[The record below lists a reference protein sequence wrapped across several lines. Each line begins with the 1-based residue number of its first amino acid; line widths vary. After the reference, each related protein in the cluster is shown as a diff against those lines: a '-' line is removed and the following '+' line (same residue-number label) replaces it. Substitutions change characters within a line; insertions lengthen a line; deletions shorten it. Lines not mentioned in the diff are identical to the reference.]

1 MHFNMKNIVMSHK
14 LERDEMLKGSFVT
27 REGLAE
33 AAQSMAGG
41 LIKVVIGPRRA
52 GKSVFALQMLT
63 TATGSDFAYINFD
76 DERLMPP
83 LNLDELLKA
92 MIQVYGDTRTVF
104 FDEIQN
110 VTGWELFV
118 NRLQRRGYN
127 IILTGSNAHLLSR
140 ELSTHLTGRYREFRL
155 LPFSFAEFLS
165 ARCFAVDETLAAPER
180 QGLILKQLDDF
191 LRIGGFPEV
200 VVRGTEPAG
209 YLAALFDGILFK
221 DVVKRYAVRYSNKLH
236 DVGRWLIGNV
246 AREYTCTSLKNA
258 LAFRSVHTVE
268 NYVGY
273 LIEAYLFM
281 SVTRYS
287 PKAKVRMSAPR
298 KIYAYDTGMVNAV
311 RFRTGSDTGRLL
323 ENLVA
328 VECYRRGHEFFS
340 FKTTG
345 GKEVDFAVRT
355 DSGAFTLF
363 QVCYD
368 LSDPKTRKRELA
380 ALAKAA
386 EELGVSG
393 GTVLTWD
400 EECVETVAACR
411 VQLVPVWKWLLR
423 LDGDGQP

>member
-1 MHFNMKNIVMSHK
+1 MHFSMKTIVMSHK
-14 LERDEMLKGSFVT
+14 IERDELLKGSFIP
-27 REGLAE
+27 RQGLTE

-52 GKSVFALQMLT
+52 GKSVFALQMLQ
-63 TATGSDFAYINFD
+63 ASTGSDFAYVNFD

-83 LNLDELLKA
+83 LDLDELLKA
-92 MIQVYGDTRTVF
+92 MIQVYGDTKTFF

-110 VTGWELFV
+110 VAGWELFV

-155 LPFSFAEFLS
+155 LPFSFAEFLT
-165 ARCFAVDETLAAPER
+165 ARSFAVDETLAAPER
-180 QGLILKQLDDF
+180 QGLVLKQLDDF

-209 YLAALFDGILFK
+209 YLTALFDGILFK
-221 DVVKRYAVRYSNKLH
+221 DVVKRYGVRYSAKLH

-268 NYVGY
+268 NYVSY
-273 LIEAYLFM
+273 LVEAFLFM

-287 PKAKVRMSAPR
+287 PKAKVRMTAPR

-311 RFRTGSDTGRLL
+311 RFRTGSDAGRLL

-328 VECYRRGHEFFS
+328 VEWYRRGDEFFA
-340 FKTTG
+340 FKTVG
-345 GKEVDFAVRT
+345 GKEVDFLVRST
-355 DSGAFTLF
+355 TGEFRLF

-368 LSDPKTRKRELA
+368 LADPKTRRRELV

-386 EELGVSG
+386 EELGVTA

-400 EECVETVAACR
+400 EEGEETFGSCLIH
-411 VQLVPVWKWLLR
+411 LVPVWKWLLN
-423 LDGDGQP
+423 LHLPQP

>member
-1 MHFNMKNIVMSHK
+1 MKNIVMSHK
-14 LERDEMLKGSFVT
+14 VERDELLKGSFVP

-33 AAQSMAGG
+33 AVQSMAGG

-52 GKSVFALQMLT
+52 GKSVFAMQMLT
-63 TATGSDFAYINFD
+63 SATGADFAYINFD
-76 DERLMPP
+76 DERLMQP
-83 LNLDELLKA
+83 LDLDELLKS
-92 MIQVYGDTRTVF
+92 MIQVYGDTRTIF

-127 IILTGSNAHLLSR
+127 IVLTGSNAHLLSR

-155 LPFSFAEFLS
+155 LPFSFTEFLT
-165 ARCFAVDETLAAPER
+165 ARSFAVDETLAAPER
-180 QGLILKQLDDF
+180 QGLVLKQLDDF

-209 YLAALFDGILFK
+209 YLTALFDGILFK
-221 DVVKRYAVRYSNKLH
+221 DVVKRYGVRYSAKLH

-268 NYVGY
+268 NYVSY
-273 LIEAYLFM
+273 LVEAFLFM

-287 PKAKVRMSAPR
+287 PKVKVRLSAPR

-328 VECYRRGHEFFS
+328 VEWFRRGDEFFS
-340 FKTTG
+340 FKTTS
-345 GKEVDFAVRT
+345 GKEVDFVVRST
-355 DSGAFTLF
+355 SGEFQLF

-368 LSDPKTRKRELA
+368 LSDAKTRKRELV

-386 EELGVSG
+386 EELGLAA

-400 EECVETVAACR
+400 EEGEEMIGRCR
-411 VQLVPVWKWLLR
+411 IHLVPVWKWLVGL
-423 LDGDGQP
+423 P

>member
-1 MHFNMKNIVMSHK
+1 MINIVMSHK
-14 LERDEMLKGSFVT
+14 IERDELLKGSFVP

-33 AAQSMAGG
+33 AVQSMTGG

-63 TATGSDFAYINFD
+63 AAIGSDFAYINFD
-76 DERLMPP
+76 DERLMQP
-83 LNLDELLKA
+83 LDLDELLKA
-92 MIQVYGDTRTVF
+92 MIQVYGDNRTVF

-110 VTGWELFV
+110 VIGWELFV

-155 LPFSFAEFLS
+155 LPFSFAEFLA
-165 ARCFAVDETLAAPER
+165 ARSFAVDETLAAPER

-200 VVRGTEPAG
+200 VVRGTEPSG
-209 YLAALFDGILFK
+209 YLTALFDGILFK
-221 DVVKRYAVRYSNKLH
+221 DVVKRYGVRYSAKLH

-246 AREYTCTSLKNA
+246 AREYTCTSLKNS

-268 NYVGY
+268 NYVSY
-273 LIEAYLFM
+273 LVEAFLFM

-287 PKAKVRMSAPR
+287 LKTKVRMSAPR

-328 VECYRRGHEFFS
+328 VEWYRRGVEFFS
-340 FKTTG
+340 FKTG
-345 GKEVDFAVRT
+345 SGKEVDFAVRST
-355 DSGAFTLF
+355 AGAFSLF

-368 LSDPKTRKRELA
+368 LSDQKTRKREFV
-380 ALAKAA
+380 ALTKAA
-386 EELGVSG
+386 EELGVAG

-400 EECVETVAACR
+400 EEGEELLGACR
-411 VQLVPVWKWLLR
+411 IRLIPVWKWLLR
-423 LDGDGQP
+423 IDGVQHI